1 MLEIISPAFIIT
13 GGTMVLRYVSD
24 FNPNEKG
31 LYIEL
36 DIYGMIVR
44 GIYPNKGNV
53 FVSSEDVANL
63 ISSAARLNRYRLFKR
78 IGDIYKIADCKI
90 RLDDNS
96 EIYMEYLISSQMLDI
111 LADIYSSRTLRVLID
126 KITHKDYNMEKNYL
140 LLEYN
145 HEFINK

>member
-1 MLEIISPAFIIT
+1 
-13 GGTMVLRYVSD
+13 MVLRYVSD

-78 IGDIYKIADCKI
+78 IGDIYKIDDCKI

-126 KITHKDYNMEKNYL
+126 KITRKDYNMEKNYL